1 MKMSRLPRSFLLLV
15 SLFLAVTLAG
25 CGGSSGKDGSAG
37 SVEAHVVAAEQF
49 GVLLADI
56 QTKADLERDRPQLLK
71 HAKVLADT
79 VVAMNK
85 AVLDNAS
92 LSEAEKMAAIEPHQ
106 MRLAQAERL
115 WRGEAQ
121 RLAVLDASLVAEL
134 REIIAKAR

>member
-1 MKMSRLPRSFLLLV
+1 
-15 SLFLAVTLAG
+15 
-25 CGGSSGKDGSAG
+25 
-37 SVEAHVVAAEQF
+37 
-49 GVLLADI
+49 
-56 QTKADLERDRPQLLK
+56 
-71 HAKVLADT
+71 